1 MIKRI
6 VSGNRQRLFLR
17 GENMNVITTL
27 KDKRRDK
34 QIKYER
40 TVLRDLS
47 INMLKASVK
56 RLFGS
61 TNLTKGLMMQNGI
74 EEACYDVA
82 IEAYL
87 LGAKFSKFGY
97 YGESLESIRKRC
109 EKEEKHFADTLYNFL
124 LYWGS
129 LDEGIFSESLYY
141 LCEQYV
147 GEWWLEGFKK
157 GEMRHKLRL
166 H

>member
-1 MIKRI
+1 
-6 VSGNRQRLFLR
+6 
-17 GENMNVITTL
+17 MNVITTL

-61 TNLTKGLMMQNGI
+61 TSFTQNLMMQSGI

-82 IEAYL
+82 IEAYI

-97 YGESLESIRKRC
+97 YGESMESIRQRC
-109 EKEEKHFADTLYNFL
+109 AKEEKHFADTLYNFL

-129 LDEGIFSESLYY
+129 LDEGMYSESLYY

-147 GEWWLEGFKK
+147 SEWWLEGFKK
-157 GEMRHKLRL
+157 GELRHKLRL

>member
-1 MIKRI
+1 
-6 VSGNRQRLFLR
+6 
-17 GENMNVITTL
+17 MNVITTL

-40 TVLRDLS
+40 TILRDLS
-47 INMLKASVK
+47 INMLKARVQ

-61 TNLTKGLMMQNGI
+61 TSFTQNLLMQNGI

-97 YGESLESIRKRC
+97 YGESMESIRMRC
-109 EKEEKHFADTLYNFL
+109 ATEEKHFADTLYNFI

-129 LDEGIFSESLYY
+129 LDEGMYNESLYY
-141 LCEQYV
+141 ICEQYV
-147 GEWWLEGFKK
+147 GEWWMEGFKK
-157 GEMRHKLRL
+157 GELRYKLRL